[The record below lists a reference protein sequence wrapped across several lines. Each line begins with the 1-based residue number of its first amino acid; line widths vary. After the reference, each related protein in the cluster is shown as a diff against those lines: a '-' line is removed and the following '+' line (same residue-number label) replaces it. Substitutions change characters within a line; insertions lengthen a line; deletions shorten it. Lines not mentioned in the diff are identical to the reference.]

1 MKVLFYSNS
10 CQFCK
15 ELLGRLEM
23 SKIKEDI
30 KTICIDENTSF
41 TQVKIVPTII
51 DSDYNEILE
60 GKKAFDY
67 LKNKDFFDFPTNN
80 FLIWKEKEVPD
91 PKIKNDKLANENGVS
106 NLLNNVEF
114 DKKTDPIELNTLYSN
129 ECKDSNESK
138 ESIFKDVKINKR
150 SAMLLRRRK

>member
-1 MKVLFYSNS
+1 
-10 CQFCK
+10 
-15 ELLGRLEM
+15 M
-23 SKIKEDI
+23 SKIKDNI
-30 KTICIDENTSF
+30 KTICIDENNSF

-80 FLIWKEKEVPD
+80 FLVWKEKEVPD
-91 PKIKNDKLANENGVS
+91 PKIENDKLANENSVS
-106 NLLNNVEF
+106 NLIDNIEF
-114 DKKTDPIELNTLYSN
+114 DNKIEAIESNTL
-129 ECKDSNESK
+129 DSSDSK

>member
-1 MKVLFYSNS
+1 MKVLFYSNT

-15 ELLGRLEM
+15 ELLSKLEM
-23 SKIKEDI
+23 SKIKDNI
-30 KTICIDENTSF
+30 KTICIDENNSF

-80 FLIWKEKEVPD
+80 FLVWKEKEVPD
-91 PKIKNDKLANENGVS
+91 PKIENDKLANENSVS
-106 NLLNNVEF
+106 NLIDNIEF
-114 DKKTDPIELNTLYSN
+114 DNKIEAIVSNTL
-129 ECKDSNESK
+129 DSSDSK